1 MKLATDSTV
10 LVVGSGGREH
20 AMAHSALLSARCGR
34 LLVTPGN
41 GGIPGEHFDVAV
53 DDVAGIVE
61 LCRREK
67 VDLVLIGPEAPLA
80 LGLVDELAAVGIA
93 AFGPNKFL
101 AQLESSKSFARHIA
115 AQLGIAS
122 PRFESFAAGD
132 VESALAWWRE
142 LGVRVVVKQ
151 SGLAGGK
158 GVVVPETESETEI
171 AIGEAS
177 AVGDIVLEE
186 MIFGY
191 ECSLMALCDGM
202 TAVPLPIAQDHKR
215 IAEGDRGLNTGGMGA
230 YAPVMVG
237 PTAESLCA
245 QFIQPTLDYFRAQG
259 QPYVGVLYAGIMMT
273 SQGPRL
279 LEYNCR
285 FGDPEAQVIFTLLE
299 TSIVDIACACLNGEL
314 GDLALNISTDSAL
327 AVVMASA
334 GYPTSSRSGDVIAG
348 LDTRVDGASVFHGAT
363 AISLQDASSPD
374 TVTNGGRVLTVVGRG
389 CDLSQARSSAYAQI
403 EALSFDGAQF
413 RRDIGWRSLALA
425 VTSYSATGV
434 DIDEGNRAV
443 SLLKGSVASTAN
455 SNVLAGVG
463 SFGGALDVSQ
473 LKNYDH
479 PVLVGS
485 TDGVGTKVE
494 LAARSGRFRGV
505 GMDIV
510 NHCVNDVLVQ
520 GARPLFFLD
529 YLASSEI
536 QAEMVAAVV
545 GGMSQACRDNDCVL
559 LGGETAEMPGVY
571 APGAFD
577 IAGTLVGV
585 VEKEQLLPR
594 PTVAIGDVL
603 IGLASNGPHTN
614 GYSLLRKIFAWV
626 PDDAMPGSLEV
637 PILDALLVPHRSYLR
652 ELSPLLTDPRL
663 KGLIHITGGGLPENV
678 PRVLPVGVGADIQLD
693 SWVMPPLFSLVREIS
708 QLDTHEL
715 YRTLNMGIG
724 MILIVA
730 PADARAIQDL
740 LEEQTWIIGEL
751 VARDSG
757 EPQVRLMS

>member
-1 MKLATDSTV
+1 MSRTAGSTV

-20 AMAHSALLSARCGR
+20 AMAESARQSQCCGR
-34 LLVTPGN
+34 LLVAPGN
-41 GGIPGEHFDVAV
+41 AGISGERFDIAS

-61 LCRREK
+61 LCLREK

-80 LGLVDELAAVGIA
+80 LGLVDELAACGIA
-93 AFGPNKFL
+93 GFGPNKFL
-101 AQLESSKSFARHIA
+101 AQLESSKSFARDIA

-122 PRFESFAAGD
+122 PRFGSFAARD
-132 VESALAWWRE
+132 VESALSWWRE
-142 LGVRVVVKQ
+142 LGARVVVKQ

-158 GVVVPETESETEI
+158 GVVVPETEIETEL
-171 AIGEAS
+171 AIREAS
-177 AVGDIVLEE
+177 AMGDIVLEE
-186 MIFGY
+186 MLFGY
-191 ECSLMALCDGM
+191 ECSLMALCDGT
-202 TAVPLPIAQDHKR
+202 TALPLPIAQDHKR
-215 IAEGDRGLNTGGMGA
+215 INEGDRGLNTGGMGA
-230 YAPVMVG
+230 YAPVAVG
-237 PTAESLCA
+237 ISADALCA
-245 QFIQPTLDYFRAQG
+245 QFILPTLDYFRAQG
-259 QPYVGVLYAGIMMT
+259 QPYIGVLYAGIMMT
-273 SQGPRL
+273 SDGPRL

-285 FGDPEAQVIFTLLE
+285 FGDPEAQVLFTLLE
-299 TSIVDIACACLNGEL
+299 TSMVDIALACLDGRL
-314 GDLALNISTDSAL
+314 DDLALKISTDSAM
-327 AVVMASA
+327 AVVVASA
-334 GYPTSSRSGDVIAG
+334 GYPGTSKIGDVIEG
-348 LDTRVDGASVFHGAT
+348 LELGIDGVSVFQGAT
-363 AISLQDASSPD
+363 EKVAHDI
-374 TVTNGGRVLTVVGRG
+374 VTAGGRVLTVVGRG
-389 CDLSQARSSAYAQI
+389 QHLAKAREKVYSRINS
-403 EALSFDGAQF
+403 LGFDGMQY

-443 SLLKGSVASTAN
+443 SLLKSSVASTAN
-455 SNVLAGVG
+455 ANVLAGVG
-463 SFGGALDVSQ
+463 SFGGALDVSH
-473 LKNYDH
+473 LKKYDH

-545 GGMSQACRDNDCVL
+545 SGMSQACRDNDCVL

-626 PDDAMPGSLEV
+626 PDDAKPGSLEV

-678 PRVLPVGVGADIQLD
+678 PRVLPAGVGADIRLD
-693 SWVMPPLFSLVREIS
+693 SWTMPPLFELVREIS

-751 VARDSG
+751 VARDSAD
-757 EPQVRLMS
+757 PLVRLMS